1 MQIVPLG
8 IHFSISAL
16 KFRCCEFNAEE
27 LLFLSAKRGQRL
39 LGALAPT
46 LRGAAIGS
54 EHGG

>member
-1 MQIVPLG
+1 MHFCSLYTAAGLG
-8 IHFSISAL
+8 GSWVLSAP
-16 KFRCCEFNAEE
+16 
-27 LLFLSAKRGQRL
+27 LSAKRGQRL